1 MENTMGIMEN
11 GEVVEMTEQAVTK
24 ASGKGLKVAAGVGLT
39 VLVGA
44 AAWRFLIKPMAA
56 KLKAKKEVQIAGS
69 ENTAEPVEE
78 TKVEPEEI

>member
-24 ASGKGLKVAAGVGLT
+24 ASGKGFKVAAGVGLT
-39 VLVGA
+39 VLAGVA
-44 AAWRFLIKPMAA
+44 AYRFLIKPMVA

-69 ENTAEPVEE
+69 ENTELDEE